1 MPSSPGYKRDYK
13 RERLSES
20 PERKHQRVLRNAA
33 RRKLLEEGVVHKHD
47 GFDVDHKKPL
57 SKGGTNSRK
66 NLRARQANS
75 NRSYDRTSSG
85 AMKYRDQRR
94 TKK

>member
-13 RERLSES
+13 REYAIES
-20 PERKHQRVLRNAA
+20 PKRKKQRAERNAA
-33 RRKLLEEGVVHKHD
+33 RRKLLEEGIVHKHD
-47 GFDVDHKKPL
+47 GMDVDHKKPL
-57 SKGGTNSRK
+57 SKGGGNSRK

-94 TKK
+94 TKH